1 MNDSKNSLTK
11 FTNSVIPFLS
21 IGIFIFYIVNN
32 VKNNIYEILF
42 IDERML
48 IDDIYNIWLVED
60 IYNRFT
66 NITNQTLKNFLIV
79 FIELAY
85 GGDLRYGRLWSNL
98 FTILVGPFTLINDT
112 VVILLS
118 RFLNSLLFFSE
129 LIIFQSFLSIEN
141 IYGLVSFQFTH
152 LHQLSSSTEFPNR
165 TQW

>member
-79 FIELAY
+79 FIELA
-85 GGDLRYGRLWSNL
+85 
-98 FTILVGPFTLINDT
+98 
-112 VVILLS
+112 
-118 RFLNSLLFFSE
+118 
-129 LIIFQSFLSIEN
+129 
-141 IYGLVSFQFTH
+141 
-152 LHQLSSSTEFPNR
+152 
-165 TQW
+165 